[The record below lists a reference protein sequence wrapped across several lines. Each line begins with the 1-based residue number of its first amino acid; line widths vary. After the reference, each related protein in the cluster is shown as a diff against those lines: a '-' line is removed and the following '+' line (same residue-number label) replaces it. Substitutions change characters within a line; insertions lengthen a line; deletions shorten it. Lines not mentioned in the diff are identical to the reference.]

1 MSPTTDI
8 DSHINTPETG
18 TIETITIKDSRASE
32 TIMGIIMGIGWIP
45 LQDDLVHPVTINIGH
60 RSIVGRI
67 SKGLSVGCNTTIG
80 FL

>member
-1 MSPTTDI
+1 
-8 DSHINTPETG
+8 
-18 TIETITIKDSRASE
+18 
-32 TIMGIIMGIGWIP
+32 MGIIMGIGWIP
-45 LQDDLVHPVTINIGH
+45 LQDDFVHPVTINIGH